1 MSEKCKHFRS
11 RIAYTNYVEGKPLQR
26 GWFCGD
32 CGKTEREIE
41 LEAQNAEQTKEIE
54 RLKNQEKLRIDAEND
69 KIKLGE
75 LLVVWNRI
83 GRAIT
88 QSCEGH
94 EEHDVENLLAQIKDV
109 STEELFETKLK
120 IEIERDRYCRLYV
133 NACKNLEAQ

>member
-1 MSEKCKHFRS
+1 MEGAKREMRENKKKKQRKVDVQSYINNVLKVEEENDGLRFKIKGLESE
-11 RIAYTNYVEGKPLQR
+11 NQEQ
-26 GWFCGD
+26 
-32 CGKTEREIE
+32 
-41 LEAQNAEQTKEIE
+41 AEEIE

-133 NACKNLEAQ
+133 NA